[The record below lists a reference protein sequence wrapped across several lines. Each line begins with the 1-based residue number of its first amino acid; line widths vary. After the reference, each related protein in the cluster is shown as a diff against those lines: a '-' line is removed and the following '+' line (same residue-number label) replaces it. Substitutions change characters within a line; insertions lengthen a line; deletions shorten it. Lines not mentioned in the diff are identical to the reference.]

1 MAYSKPPEPLG
12 ARIARRLEVTPA
24 CWLWR
29 GADNGAGYGQVAV
42 KHGGKWMP
50 RYVHRL
56 VFEALVA
63 PIPDGLT
70 LDHLCRNTRCANP
83 AHLAVVTG
91 TENIRRGSSPAMVIA
106 RSGKCAQGHPRDPQ
120 NVRQRADGHLRC
132 VPCSRQYA
140 ARRRRERKA
149 A

>member
-1 MAYSKPPEPLG
+1 MRGESTEMAYSKPPEPLG
-12 ARIARRLEVTPA
+12 ARIARR
-24 CWLWR
+24 
-29 GADNGAGYGQVAV
+29 
-42 KHGGKWMP
+42 
-50 RYVHRL
+50 
-56 VFEALVA
+56 
-63 PIPDGLT
+63 
-70 LDHLCRNTRCANP
+70 LCRNTRCANP